1 MAIEAAEKPESC
13 FECDRLFEEYADSI
27 NTHLEAVRGSHSAA
41 EGQNRAAL
49 AESERLENQA
59 LQKRQNLR
67 RTLMEHEVNHLI
79 YDLRMRQQISD

>member
-1 MAIEAAEKPESC
+1 METADVPEVCIEC
-13 FECDRLFEEYADSI
+13 NRLLREYADSI
-27 NTHLEAVRGSHSAA
+27 SAHLEAVRGSHSAA

-59 LQKRQNLR
+59 LQQRHILR

-79 YDLRMRQQISD
+79 YDLRMRQQICD